1 MQLVRTLIVACIAYG
16 KNRCAMRAQSDFIM
30 AIGKLL
36 QITVQA
42 YQNCFH
48 YGTFDRIMLNYNIV
62 ENNQSPKTIQNALF
76 CVFFKIRRVALRT
89 PCGMGEGEPLSP
101 RINSSKFRSPPWL
114 E

>member
-76 CVFFKIRRVALRT
+76 CVFFNSASGTPDPLRD
-89 PCGMGEGEPLSP
+89 GGGRAPLSSHQLP
-101 RINSSKFRSPPWL
+101 
-114 E
+114 

>member
-48 YGTFDRIMLNYNIV
+48 YGTFDRIMLNYI
-62 ENNQSPKTIQNALF
+62 SSKTTSRPKRSRMHYFA
-76 CVFFKIRRVALRT
+76 FFLNSASGTPDPLRD
-89 PCGMGEGEPLSP
+89 GGGRAPLSSHQLP
-101 RINSSKFRSPPWL
+101 
-114 E
+114 